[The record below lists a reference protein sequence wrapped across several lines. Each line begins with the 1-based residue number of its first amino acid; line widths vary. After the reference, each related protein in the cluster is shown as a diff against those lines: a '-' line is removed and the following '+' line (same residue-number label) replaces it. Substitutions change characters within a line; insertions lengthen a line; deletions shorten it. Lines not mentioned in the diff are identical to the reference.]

1 MRPVELSR
9 DPNIMR
15 GLSDTKE
22 KYIRLQTH
30 LGEAPDPREDHR
42 PADARRDDQDM
53 RTEREPTLKKKP
65 REGIRVA

>member
-1 MRPVELSR
+1 
-9 DPNIMR
+9 MR

-42 PADARRDDQDM
+42 PADARRDGQDM
-53 RTEREPTLKKKP
+53 RTEREPTEKETKGRDTRRLIV
-65 REGIRVA
+65 EVAERLFR